1 MRTLSVEDS
10 PVCIVSIEGGIGVGK
25 STVVNALRSTRPD
38 LLYIDEPV
46 DAWESA
52 GLLEAMYKGT
62 IPPGTFQIAALS
74 TRMAPLLKAVREG
87 HRFIVT
93 ERCPWSDF
101 EVFTKA
107 NLPEGSIE
115 LTAYKMAYDALMTAM
130 PTPVYLY
137 NIYLTAE
144 VNTLVERMQTRARD
158 AERTEDDA
166 AKESR
171 RKYLEKLQDRHDH
184 FFGLSAADL
193 GVASYVGVR
202 VNSELSADQVAQQ
215 AEYNLTRILAVCHV
229 DKPAETPSKRVR
241 PTEAQ
246 KVDPQGKQQWPT
258 SVA

>member
-1 MRTLSVEDS
+1 M
-10 PVCIVSIEGGIGVGK
+10 
-25 STVVNALRSTRPD
+25 
-38 LLYIDEPV
+38 
-46 DAWESA
+46 
-52 GLLEAMYKGT
+52 
-62 IPPGTFQIAALS
+62 
-74 TRMAPLLKAVREG
+74 
-87 HRFIVT
+87 
-93 ERCPWSDF
+93 
-101 EVFTKA
+101 FTKA
-107 NLPEGSIE
+107 NLAEGSIE

-241 PTEAQ
+241 PTEVQ